1 MKSEKAKNLTKLLIV
16 VSFLFL
22 FSACSITTNT
32 DSLQTGSSV
41 FVSGDNGNTWKDAS
55 GVATVG
61 TSAERINN
69 IDVLSFYGDPSDSSA
84 VYLATTNGLYYTYNI
99 SKGWNKVSALPDEK
113 VLSVAVSPSNKCLI
127 YVAIGNRLYRS
138 NDCNRSFE
146 QIYYDNEK
154 NININSVVVDHYNSQ
169 NLYLGTSRGEL
180 IKSIDGGNSWRTIQ
194 RFEEPVAKVLVSPQD
209 SRLIFVATSKIK
221 VYSFLSNTDTNPAN
235 SEDLN
240 NNFKVSNFKD
250 LNAPLN
256 DLVVGASFKN
266 LQAVP
271 NDSSLLLAT
280 DKMILRSRDEGITWE
295 SLNLIQPDGKV
306 TVNTLAV
313 NPKNSKEIYYVTD
326 TTFFRSLDDGTTWTT
341 KKLPSARGGSALWVD
356 FNYTKNVYLG
366 NYRLSNK

>member
-1 MKSEKAKNLTKLLIV
+1 
-16 VSFLFL
+16 
-22 FSACSITTNT
+22 
-32 DSLQTGSSV
+32 
-41 FVSGDNGNTWKDAS
+41 
-55 GVATVG
+55 
-61 TSAERINN
+61 
-69 IDVLSFYGDPSDSSA
+69 
-84 VYLATTNGLYYTYNI
+84 
-99 SKGWNKVSALPDEK
+99 LPDEK